1 MSQMMS
7 LPRQNNF

>member
-1 MSQMMS
+1 MS